1 MSGEPSEFHEPLE
14 QPDDWFEQTK
24 NSTPAIS
31 VSGLVAVTVNGSAAA
46 LFTYVPGAV
55 IETVGAWLSTLTVRM
70 ADVKELPA
78 TSVVTTWRS

>member
-1 MSGEPSEFHEPLE
+1 M
-14 QPDDWFEQTK
+14 
-24 NSTPAIS
+24 
-31 VSGLVAVTVNGSAAA
+31 SGLVAVTVNGSAAA